1 MSGNVKIPSIWDG
14 TGLSLVII
22 LSLLTI
28 FIILSLDIGT
38 VNLQDKFF
46 EPASAQ
52 GFNNTRSGIQ
62 NETAEST
69 TIPADRSLM
78 VKLLA
83 DNLENRLNKSAAIL
97 EITGEL
103 PQVKNVSYASSI
115 SSELHGIP
123 KDLDIAKRKVAHDIL
138 ASDKDLQLIFF
149 LMPNGDMYMEEPYSR
164 QQNLTGN
171 NFAFRE
177 YYKGAIS
184 TGDTYLGNVVI
195 SASSG
200 LPQPYIA
207 VPLYSS
213 SASDN
218 NGNRNNSN
226 NNNNNLT
233 LLGIWSGGLNLTVF
247 SETLQSLNLTNGE
260 RIVYVDQNGQKV
272 ADSNKQSSFRTNQNE
287 SFANLQAFN
296 NALQEQKPG
305 SVVEMI
311 NGIRMLVFY
320 EPVQFH
326 STTWAVLLL
335 SPYNFVN
342 DNIIINSTAI
352 QKTTIA
358 ARERRRRIKD
368 WYVNM
373 LLGSGNY
380 NESWFIFY

>member
-1 MSGNVKIPSIWDG
+1 MGWYWSVTSYY
-14 TGLSLVII
+14 LE
-22 LSLLTI
+22 LLTI

-46 EPASAQ
+46 EPVSAQ
-52 GFNNTRSGIQ
+52 GFNNTKSEIQ

-69 TIPADRSLM
+69 TIPADRTLM

-164 QQNLTGN
+164 QENLTGN
-171 NFAFRE
+171 NFAFRD

-184 TGDTYLGNVVI
+184 TGDTYLGYVVI

-200 LPQPYIA
+200 LPQSNIA
-207 VPLYSS
+207 VPLYSY
-213 SASDN
+213 ASDN

-226 NNNNNLT
+226 NNNMT
-233 LLGIWSGGLNLTVF
+233 LLGIC
-247 SETLQSLNLTNGE
+247 
-260 RIVYVDQNGQKV
+260 
-272 ADSNKQSSFRTNQNE
+272 
-287 SFANLQAFN
+287 
-296 NALQEQKPG
+296 
-305 SVVEMI
+305 
-311 NGIRMLVFY
+311 
-320 EPVQFH
+320 
-326 STTWAVLLL
+326 
-335 SPYNFVN
+335 
-342 DNIIINSTAI
+342 
-352 QKTTIA
+352 
-358 ARERRRRIKD
+358 
-368 WYVNM
+368 
-373 LLGSGNY
+373 
-380 NESWFIFY
+380 

>member
-1 MSGNVKIPSIWDG
+1 LSSG
-14 TGLSLVII
+14 II
-22 LSLLTI
+22 LSLLAI
-28 FIILSLDIGT
+28 YIIILSLNIGT
-38 VNLQDKFF
+38 VNLRDKFF

-52 GFNNTRSGIQ
+52 GFNNTISEIQ

-69 TIPADRSLM
+69 IPTDRSLM
-78 VKLLA
+78 AKLLA
-83 DNLENRLNKSAAIL
+83 DNLENRLNISAAIL
-97 EITGEL
+97 EITGES

-115 SSELHGIP
+115 SPELHGIP

-171 NFAFRE
+171 NFAFRD

-184 TGDTYLGNVVI
+184 TSDTYLGDVVI

-200 LPQPYIA
+200 LPQSNIA
-207 VPLYSS
+207 VPLYS

-218 NGNRNNSN
+218 NGNRSNINNM
-226 NNNNNLT
+226 T
-233 LLGIWSGGLNLTVF
+233 LLGIWSGGLNLPVF

-272 ADSNKQSSFRTNQNE
+272 ADSNKQLFRTNQNE
-287 SFANLQAFN
+287 SFAGLQAFN
-296 NALQEQKPG
+296 NALQEQKSG
-305 SVVEMI
+305 SVMEMI
-311 NGIRMLVFY
+311 NGTRMLVFY

-335 SPYNFVN
+335 KP
-342 DNIIINSTAI
+342 
-352 QKTTIA
+352 
-358 ARERRRRIKD
+358 
-368 WYVNM
+368 
-373 LLGSGNY
+373 L
-380 NESWFIFY
+380 

>member
-1 MSGNVKIPSIWDG
+1 MSS
-14 TGLSLVII
+14 VIT
-22 LSLLTI
+22 LCLLTI

-38 VNLQDKFF
+38 VNLEDKFF
-46 EPASAQ
+46 ETASAQ
-52 GFNNTRSGIQ
+52 VFNNTGSVIQ
-62 NETAEST
+62 NKTAES
-69 TIPADRSLM
+69 TIPADRSLL

-83 DNLENRLNKSAAIL
+83 DDLENRLNKSAAIL

-103 PQVKNVSYASSI
+103 PQVKNASYASSI

-123 KDLDIAKRKVAHDIL
+123 KDLDIAKRKVAQDIL

-171 NFAFRE
+171 NFAYRD
-177 YYKGAIS
+177 YYKGAVS

-200 LPQPYIA
+200 LPQSNIA

-213 SASDN
+213 AIDN

-226 NNNNNLT
+226 NMT
-233 LLGIWSGGLNLTVF
+233 LLGLWSGGLNLTEF
-247 SETLQSLNLTNGE
+247 SESLQSLNLTDGE

-272 ADSNKQSSFRTNQNE
+272 ADSNKQLFRTNQNE

-296 NALQEQKPG
+296 NALREQKSG
-305 SVVEMI
+305 SVMEMI
-311 NGIRMLVFY
+311 NGTRMLVFY

-335 SPYNFVN
+335 KP
-342 DNIIINSTAI
+342 
-352 QKTTIA
+352 
-358 ARERRRRIKD
+358 
-368 WYVNM
+368 
-373 LLGSGNY
+373 L
-380 NESWFIFY
+380 

>member
-1 MSGNVKIPSIWDG
+1 
-14 TGLSLVII
+14 
-22 LSLLTI
+22 LLTI
-28 FIILSLDIGT
+28 LIIIFSLDIGT
-38 VNLQDKFF
+38 VNLQNKFF
-46 EPASAQ
+46 EPVNAQ
-52 GFNNTRSGIQ
+52 GFNNTRNGIQ
-62 NETAEST
+62 NETAAESTT
-69 TIPADRSLM
+69 TIPADRTLM
-78 VKLLA
+78 LKLLA

-184 TGDTYLGNVVI
+184 TRDTYLGNVVI

-200 LPQPYIA
+200 LPQANIA

-218 NGNRNNSN
+218 NGNRNNSNN

-272 ADSNKQSSFRTNQNE
+272 ADSNKQSFRTNQNE

-296 NALQEQKPG
+296 NALLQEQKPG

-335 SPYNFVN
+335 KP
-342 DNIIINSTAI
+342 
-352 QKTTIA
+352 
-358 ARERRRRIKD
+358 
-368 WYVNM
+368 
-373 LLGSGNY
+373 L
-380 NESWFIFY
+380 

>member
-1 MSGNVKIPSIWDG
+1 MKLVVFIRA
-14 TGLSLVII
+14 LVIT

-28 FIILSLDIGT
+28 SIIPLLDVGT

-46 EPASAQ
+46 EPANAQ
-52 GFNNTRSGIQ
+52 GLNNITRSEIQ
-62 NETAEST
+62 NGTAESAMT
-69 TIPADRSLM
+69 TDRSIL

-138 ASDKDLQLIFF
+138 ATDKDLQLIFF

-171 NFAFRE
+171 NFAFRD
-177 YYKGAIS
+177 YYKGAINI
-184 TGDTYLGNVVI
+184 GDTYLGNVVI

-200 LPQPYIA
+200 LPQSNIA

-213 SASDN
+213 SIDN
-218 NGNRNNSN
+218 NGNKNNTN
-226 NNNNNLT
+226 NMT
-233 LLGIWSGGLNLTVF
+233 LLGIWSGGLNLPVF
-247 SETLQSLNLTNGE
+247 SETLQSLNLTDGE

-272 ADSNKQSSFRTNQNE
+272 ADSSKQSFRTYHNE

-296 NALQEQKPG
+296 NAIQQKLG
-305 SVVEMI
+305 SVMEMI
-311 NGIRMLVFY
+311 NGTRMLVFY

-326 STTWAVLLL
+326 TTTWAVLLL
-335 SPYNFVN
+335 KP
-342 DNIIINSTAI
+342 
-352 QKTTIA
+352 
-358 ARERRRRIKD
+358 
-368 WYVNM
+368 
-373 LLGSGNY
+373 L
-380 NESWFIFY
+380 